1 MSPTTKRILLAL
13 GLVFLG
19 GVFATVLM
27 PEGFRRLEMYS
38 ESDGRRQRDWK
49 YFGLIPYS
57 TTEVDPTLHVT
68 ADFWKELKTFGLKV
82 DPAFRN
88 AKPSYV
94 VRTYYTLA
102 PGARNSGSYFCS
114 STIEADY
121 AATEALYFTQL
132 TGTAGRSSTKEALKM
147 GKLKNGREVM
157 IQLRAVGRGSKP
169 GTDQIEVEV
178 QLLW

>member
-68 ADFWKELKTFGLKV
+68 ADFWKELEHSQLKI
-82 DPAFRN
+82 DPVYRK
-88 AKPSYV
+88 AKADFLIRSFYV
-94 VRTYYTLA
+94 AAEGTRHK
-102 PGARNSGSYFCS
+102 GSY
-114 STIEADY
+114 Y
-121 AATEALYFTQL
+121 
-132 TGTAGRSSTKEALKM
+132 GRSTVEGDFAALESFYFSQIKGTPGKSSPKDSFKM
-147 GKLKNGREVM
+147 GTLPDSTEVM
-157 IQLRAVGRGSKP
+157 IQIRAVGPGKKP
-169 GTDQIEVEV
+169 GTDKIELAV
-178 QLLW
+178 QLFW